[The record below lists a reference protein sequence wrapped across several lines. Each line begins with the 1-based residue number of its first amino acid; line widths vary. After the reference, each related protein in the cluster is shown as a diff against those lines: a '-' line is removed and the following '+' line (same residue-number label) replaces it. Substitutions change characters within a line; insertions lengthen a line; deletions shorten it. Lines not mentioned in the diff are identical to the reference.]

1 MSVCGL
7 GGTVHR
13 NLVMV
18 PCTPYVRIFFFFLM
32 RTAYKMKV
40 VWVSLVLYRNRFQ
53 WWCSVGTVSVGKV
66 GPGSL
71 STAWEFSNG
80 SERKLKVSGS
90 LVYEKAH
97 ILIASSE
104 IVAENLMDPVSIS
117 R

>member
-1 MSVCGL
+1 M
-7 GGTVHR
+7 HR

-90 LVYEKAH
+90 LVNEKAH
-97 ILIASSE
+97 ILIASLE